1 MAAPRRIHLT
11 ALSSNVRFPLPTVP
25 NASDQPVK
33 QGLPAPAP
41 AVGSP
46 PPHPATRVE
55 LKLFQSDEQRCPEF
69 SYPDLISAKETT
81 EKKKPQTLDEDKERD
96 ELEALAKKFEA
107 KYGGAGK
114 RKKDRLQDLVDMGF
128 GYDESDSFIDNS
140 EAYDELVPACL
151 TTRYGGFYINS
162 GTLQFR
168 PASDEGEENENDF
181 EDSGFKPK
189 KRKLK
194 QGKDKK
200 IGKKKKVEDMLA
212 RKEEEEPR
220 KSTPPDK
227 SSAKKKKKNKKPL
240 SIDKMLKKF
249 HKEKLQQLQIFN
261 ARERD
266 SHALNDTIQ
275 AEVQEPPISADPLLT
290 LIGSASAD
298 DLLQAVKAA
307 EQDFDLDRL
316 LGEPQNVCSPSLED
330 NGEALVV
337 SVTEKHTTL
346 LPDGLPPTLE
356 QHIKELSQ
364 AVKKIEGQNKMEI
377 LSSELNSVLLD
388 VEMNSKQLS
397 GKVRSRIFSYLAS
410 QLSCSKGTLVKRA
423 KKLHG
428 LQQDEQLQELL
439 KKLENAVARSMPE
452 QITRFQN
459 HCQAHSEARAAKLE
473 AEKERVIDGSDE
485 EEEERSGKRVFG
497 PRKRF
502 RWNEEIR
509 ELLFEIVNLKMIIYD
524 SESPTC
530 SSLEEYLKAFL
541 EADVKP
547 LWPKGWMQSRI
558 LLIETRKAHGHITGV
573 VARKKPIGTTKLK
586 KVSAALEDSKNNP
599 EIQGPPAL
607 KRKRLS
613 VPVSM
618 QPEATLSTTAKTPSN
633 TQTSATFSA
642 HPSNQNHKEGNKIEN
657 HHTSTQRS
665 PVTAEGA
672 GAGSVQMVWTR
683 SVMDSDSK
691 RLQTGERA
699 TPKLTLVAP
708 PDGAEGDCPSVVQGV
723 ARLLTTTSVGD
734 TPVSMAAAAGEIS
747 CGNPALP
754 TPSLSLLPSSYP
766 TTVQPGVLPSF
777 APLHALPFPGLSP
790 GTKLPGQPQAC
801 KGAVFPGPATG
812 TFQHG
817 LAHGEQILIL
827 KITMELGNS
836 MLCSST
842 LHLLSV
848 PVSSPAPLH
857 SLTPWLFGLDASQIH
872 TDGLNARR
880 KLH

>member
-1 MAAPRRIHLT
+1 MAASRRIHFT
-11 ALSSNVRFPLPTVP
+11 ALSSNARFPLPTVP

-46 PPHPATRVE
+46 PPPHPATRVE
-55 LKLFQSDEQRCPEF
+55 LNLFESDEQRCPEF
-69 SYPDLISAKETT
+69 SYPDLIRAKETA
-81 EKKKPQTLDEDKERD
+81 EKKKPQALDEVVEDKERD
-96 ELEALAKKFEA
+96 ELEALAKKFDA

-168 PASDEGEENENDF
+168 PAFDEGEENENDC
-181 EDSGFKPK
+181 EDSGFKSK

-200 IGKKKKVEDMLA
+200 IGKKKKEEDMLT
-212 RKEEEEPR
+212 RKEEEEAR

-227 SSAKKKKKNKKPL
+227 SSAKKKKNKKPL

-249 HKEKLQQLQIFN
+249 HMEKLQQLQMFN

-266 SHALNDTIQ
+266 WHALNGTVQ

-337 SVTEKHTTL
+337 SVTEKPTSL

-364 AVKKIEGQNKMEI
+364 AVKEIEGQKMEI

-388 VEMNSKQLS
+388 VEVNSNQLS
-397 GKVRSRIFSYLAS
+397 GKVRS
-410 QLSCSKGTLVKRA
+410 KNN
-423 KKLHG
+423 
-428 LQQDEQLQELL
+428 DEQLRELL

-473 AEKERVIDGSDE
+473 AEKERGIDGSDE

-586 KVSAALEDSKNNP
+586 KVSAAPKDSKNNP
-599 EIQGPPAL
+599 EIQGSPAL

-633 TQTSATFSA
+633 TQTSATFST

-672 GAGSVQMVWTR
+672 GSVQMMWTR

-766 TTVQPGVLPSF
+766 TTVQLGVLPSF

-801 KGAVFPGPATG
+801 NGAVFPGPATG

-817 LAHGEQILIL
+817 LAH
-827 KITMELGNS
+827 GNS

-857 SLTPWLFGLDASQIH
+857 SLTPWLFGLDGSQIH